1 MELDSV
7 EAAYQLYNL
16 YGFKI
21 GFSIRKA
28 QQYHSAIGEKKLIS
42 QRLVKD
48 SFVLMKGT
56 AAASLRVTSRKHY
69 VISKQSNFSF
79 VVTCVVSFILGKHQ
93 QV

>member
-21 GFSIRKA
+21 GFSTRKA

-42 QRLVKD
+42 QR
-48 SFVLMKGT
+48 FVCSNEGYCCCEFKSDFKKTLCN
-56 AAASLRVTSRKHY
+56 
-69 VISKQSNFSF
+69 KQ
-79 VVTCVVSFILGKHQ
+79 TI
-93 QV
+93 